1 MTDRTRDLAAL
12 ALRVVTGLVFLPHG
26 YSKIFGEGGAA
37 AFAADMPSYGIPIFF
52 GYIAAY
58 AELIGGVL
66 LLVGLLSRLD
76 AILLACNMITAIAVI
91 HAPDALHEA
100 QPGTIKLFALL
111 RGVELP
117 LSLLAMCAAI
127 VLLGPGRFSLDSL
140 LRVEERAGRA
150 LRLRSAARVLE

>member
-1 MTDRTRDLAAL
+1 MTDRTRDVAAL

-26 YSKIFGEGGAA
+26 YSKVFGEGGAA
-37 AFAADMPSYGIPIFF
+37 AFAADMPSYGIPIVF

-58 AELIGGVL
+58 AELLGGAL

-100 QPGTIKLFALL
+100 QPGTIRLFALL

-117 LSLLAMCAAI
+117 LSLLAMCAAV

-140 LRVEERAGRA
+140 LRVEERAARA
-150 LRLRSAARVLE
+150 LRLPGTARTV